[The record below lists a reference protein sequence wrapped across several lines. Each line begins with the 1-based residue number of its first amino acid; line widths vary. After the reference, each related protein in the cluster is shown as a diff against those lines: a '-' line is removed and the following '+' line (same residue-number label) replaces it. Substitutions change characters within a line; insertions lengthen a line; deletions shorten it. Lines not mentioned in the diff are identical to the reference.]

1 LNHNNQENKMST
13 KPEAAN
19 DSVPDRR
26 TLPRGLE
33 AGAPGAPEICDLE
46 NRRAVRSGMK
56 EFMKNRA
63 PAAAKAGE

>member
-1 LNHNNQENKMST
+1 MST

-26 TLPRGLE
+26 TLLRGL
-33 AGAPGAPEICDLE
+33 GASAPEICDLE
-46 NRRAVRSGMK
+46 NRRAVKSGMK
-56 EFMKNRA
+56 EFMRNRA

>member
-1 LNHNNQENKMST
+1 MST